1 MTAPDLELLVRRI
14 LESMPRGVGEM
25 DADLRRNLRAA
36 VSGALSRMELVTRE
50 DFDTQARVLA
60 RAREQIDALE
70 QRVRELEARGGDA
83 GEG

>member
-1 MTAPDLELLVRRI
+1 MAAPDLELLVRRI
-14 LESMPRGVGEM
+14 LESMPRGIGEV

-36 VSGALSRMELVTRE
+36 LSGALSRMDLVTRE

-70 QRVRELEARGGDA
+70 RRVQELEAGASPPGD
-83 GEG
+83 G